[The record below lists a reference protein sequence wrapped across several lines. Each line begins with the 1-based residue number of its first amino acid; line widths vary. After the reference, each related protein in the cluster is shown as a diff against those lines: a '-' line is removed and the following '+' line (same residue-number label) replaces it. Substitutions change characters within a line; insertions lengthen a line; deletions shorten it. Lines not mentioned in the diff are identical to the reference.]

1 MKIAEWH
8 IITVSVAMFVAAT
21 GLFVY
26 LPFISIKKEPTVTIA
41 ININELCRVD
51 VAENKWQYVVLHH
64 SATDEGNANNF
75 DKYHR
80 DEKKWEH
87 GLAYHFVI
95 GNGNG
100 SGNGEI
106 EVGDRWKKQIHGAHT
121 ANMDLNRI
129 SIGICLVGNFEAN
142 NEPTNNQLESL
153 VSLVSYFSEKYHIPK
168 SRIVR
173 HSQVLQK
180 GTACPG
186 KNFPYKQFINEI
198 SSVHSL

>member
-8 IITVSVAMFVAAT
+8 IITVSVAMFVTAT

>member
-8 IITVSVAMFVAAT
+8 IITVSVAMFVTAT

-106 EVGDRWKKQIHGAHT
+106 EVGDRWKKQILGAHT